1 MLRRTLMTTAALG
14 LGLALSGGAALAA
27 GMDHVK
33 ACFVYVGPIGDGGWT
48 YQHHQGALAVQE
60 AYGDK
65 VEVQWQESVPEGA
78 DAERVLTQMA
88 LGGCNIIFTT
98 SFGYMDATNA
108 VAAKFP
114 DVKFEHATGFMRNS
128 DNVSTYNAR
137 FYEGRAIEGLIAGRM
152 TKSNKIGYIASFPI
166 PEVVMGI
173 NSYYLNAKRVNP
185 DVQLTVIWAYT
196 WFDPAKEADAAK
208 ALIDQGVDVIASHT
222 DSTAPLAEA
231 AKTNG
236 AVIGFGQASDMAEY
250 APSPRVSSV
259 IDNWG
264 PYYVKR
270 VGALLDGS
278 YAQVDAWE
286 GIAGGEVGIGEITDA
301 VPAEV
306 KAEAEKLR
314 DDIAAGAYHPFTGPI
329 NKQDGSAWLA
339 EGQTAPDG
347 DLLGMNFY
355 VEGITGDI
363 PK

>member
-1 MLRRTLMTTAALG
+1 MKRRTLLGTAALG
-14 LGLALSGGAALAA
+14 LSLALGGAAMAQ
-27 GMDHVK
+27 DKTK

-65 VEVQWQESVPEGA
+65 VEIAFQENVPEGA

-88 LGGCNIIFTT
+88 LSGCNIIFTT

-114 DVKFEHATGFMRNS
+114 DVKFEHATGYKR
-128 DNVSTYNAR
+128 DQPNVSTYNAR
-137 FYEGRAIEGLIAGRM
+137 FYEGRAVQGHIAGKM

-166 PEVVMGI
+166 PEVIMGI
-173 NSYYLNAKRVNP
+173 NSYYLHAKKANP
-185 DVQLTVIWAYT
+185 AVELTVVWAFT

-208 ALIDQGVDVIASHT
+208 AMIEQGVDVIASHT

-231 AKTNG
+231 AKTPG
-236 AVIGFGQASDMAEY
+236 VIGFGQASDMSEY
-250 APSPRVSSV
+250 KDGPRVSSI
-259 IDNWG
+259 IDNWA

-270 VGALLDGS
+270 VGALMDGS
-278 YAQVDAWE
+278 YAQIDAWE
-286 GIAGGEVGIGEITDA
+286 GIAGGEVEIGEITAA

-306 KAEAEKLR
+306 KAEAEALR
-314 DDIAAGAYHPFTGPI
+314 DAIAAGTYHPFTGPI

-339 EGQTAPDG
+339 EGATAPDG
-347 DLLGMNFY
+347 DLLGMAFY

>member
-1 MLRRTLMTTAALG
+1 MKRRTLLASAAMG
-14 LGLALSGGAALAA
+14 LLLASGAFAQ
-27 GMDHVK
+27 GMDKVK

-48 YQHHQGALAVQE
+48 YQHHQGAMAVQE
-60 AYGDK
+60 KFGDK
-65 VEVQWQESVPEGA
+65 VEIQYQENVPEGA

-114 DVKFEHATGFMRNS
+114 DVKFEHATGFKREHP
-128 DNVSTYNAR
+128 NVSTYNAR
-137 FYEGRAIEGLIAGRM
+137 FYEGRAVQGTIAGRM
-152 TKSNKIGYIASFPI
+152 TKSNKIGYIGSFPI

-173 NSYYLNAKRVNP
+173 NSYYLAAKKVNP
-185 DVQLTVIWAYT
+185 DVQLSVVWAFT

-231 AKTNG
+231 AKANG

-250 APSPRVSSV
+250 KDGPRVSSI
-259 IDNWG
+259 IDNWA
-264 PYYVKR
+264 PYYIER
-270 VGALLDGS
+270 VQALMDGTYEQS
-278 YAQVDAWE
+278 DVWA
-286 GIAGGEVGIGEITDA
+286 GIAGGEVQIGEITDK

-306 KAEAEKLR
+306 KAEAEKVR
-314 DDIAAGAYHPFTGPI
+314 DDIAAGTLHPFTGPI
-329 NKQDGSAWLA
+329 NKQDGSPWLA
-339 EGQTAPDG
+339 EGATAPDG
-347 DLLGMNFY
+347 DLLGMNFF

-363 PK
+363 PQ